1 MSLRDVL
8 DALTGKRRRPP
19 ELPPLPPVPTGDD
32 LLNALRRIN
41 AQVADPAVPGMVA
54 SRVRRICNIVGQTI
68 PKLGSLGPGS
78 AQAHSVMATATN
90 YLPEAL
96 GGYLRLPEGWRD
108 RRPVDG
114 PRTALMVLCDQLDLL
129 AATMDDVFDA
139 VNRLDAAALVA
150 HGAFLE
156 EKFGRGSTGGVL
168 GGLGTP

>member
-8 DALTGKRRRPP
+8 DALTGRRRREP
-19 ELPPLPPVPTGDD
+19 ELPTVPPVPTGSD
-32 LLNALRRIN
+32 LIDALRRIN
-41 AQVADPAVPGMVA
+41 AQVSDPAVPGMVA
-54 SRVRRICNIVGQTI
+54 SRVRRICNIVGQTV
-68 PKLGSLGPGS
+68 PRLDNLGPGS

-114 PRTALMVLCDQLDLL
+114 QRTSLMVLCDQLDLL

-150 HGAFLE
+150 HGRFLE

-168 GGLGTP
+168 GQLGTP

>member
-1 MSLRDVL
+1 MSLRDFF
-8 DALTGKRRRPP
+8 DALTGRRRDEPP
-19 ELPPLPPVPTGDD
+19 ALVLPPVPTGDD
-32 LLNALRRIN
+32 LLVALRKIN

-54 SRVRRICNIVGQTI
+54 SRVRRICNVVGKTV
-68 PKLGSLGPGS
+68 PRLDALGPGS
-78 AQAHSVMATATN
+78 AQAHSVVATATN

-150 HGAFLE
+150 HGKFLE
-156 EKFGRGSTGGVL
+156 EKFGTGSDGGQL
-168 GGLGTP
+168 GLGSP